1 MRPRHAVLLTE
12 HAAKHAHPERASRAE
27 GSLLA
32 ASLPIPALPTQLLSR
47 QHSVRKFFRC
57 NTYVFPRICCKQKT
71 YGRAKSFRCN
81 TYKKHG
87 GGGPILP
94 VLELTPRQSPLHS
107 SPLFSRTYALP
118 ILQLLSFH
126 THACNG
132 GVCPPHHPG
141 GPLFH
146 NDQLPAQL
154 RFSASH
160 ESPVTSH
167 RFSSPCPQL
176 HRRPHP
182 PACIYSLCYPA
193 LSAFGG
199 SPIPPASEVVMNKTL
214 KIVLIVVGVLV
225 VVVLVAPFLIPVN
238 QFRPT
243 IEEKA
248 SAALGRKVELGNL
261 SLSLLSGSLSAD
273 NISIGDDPK
282 FSSSPFLTA
291 KSLNVGVEV
300 MPLIFSKTL
309 NVTGVTIASPQVTLL
324 RNAAG
329 QWNYSSL
336 GASAAKSKQAHPEKS
351 AGAANANAAADV
363 SIKKLTLNDG
373 SIIVGSTNSQK
384 RSTYDHVDV
393 TASDVSITSKFP
405 VTVTADLPSGGKFK
419 LDGVVGP
426 IDQADTALTPL
437 SAKLNVTSLN
447 LASTGFLDPSL
458 GLGGLLDLDGTL
470 ESKGGE
476 AETKGNAKLSKAL
489 LIAGGSPAGVPLTVD
504 FNTIYNLRKNA
515 GVLHPST
522 LKIGSAAARLNGTY
536 QSAGEATVVNI
547 KLEGKDM
554 PAKDL
559 EAFLPALGI
568 HLPKGASL
576 QGGTLNTDLNITGP
590 TNKLVT
596 NGTVGVFGTKL
607 AGFDLGSKMSSIA
620 SLAGIQSGKDLD
632 IEKLTTNLH
641 MAPDGLRA
649 ENFLAVLPTVGNLTG
664 AGTVDSKNDLDFKML
679 ATLSKAASS
688 MAGPAG
694 AAANSAAGAL
704 GGLLGSVTGGGSG
717 AGGCTSSSGG
727 LKVPFQI
734 HGTTSDPKFIPD
746 VGGLAAG
753 MLKSQLGCVSSA
765 AAGATTAKG
774 PAQAQN
780 PAEAISALGGL
791 FKKKK
796 P

>member
-1 MRPRHAVLLTE
+1 
-12 HAAKHAHPERASRAE
+12 
-27 GSLLA
+27 
-32 ASLPIPALPTQLLSR
+32 
-47 QHSVRKFFRC
+47 
-57 NTYVFPRICCKQKT
+57 
-71 YGRAKSFRCN
+71 
-81 TYKKHG
+81 
-87 GGGPILP
+87 
-94 VLELTPRQSPLHS
+94 
-107 SPLFSRTYALP
+107 
-118 ILQLLSFH
+118 
-126 THACNG
+126 
-132 GVCPPHHPG
+132 
-141 GPLFH
+141 
-146 NDQLPAQL
+146 
-154 RFSASH
+154 
-160 ESPVTSH
+160 
-167 RFSSPCPQL
+167 
-176 HRRPHP
+176 
-182 PACIYSLCYPA
+182 
-193 LSAFGG
+193 
-199 SPIPPASEVVMNKTL
+199 MNKTL
-214 KIVLIVVGVLV
+214 KIVLVVVGVLIV
-225 VVVLVAPFLIPVN
+225 LVLVAPFLIPVN

-248 SAALGRKVELGNL
+248 SAVLGRKVELGNL
-261 SLSLLSGSLSAD
+261 SLSLFSGSLSAD
-273 NISIGDDPK
+273 NVSIGDDPK

-291 KSLNVGVEV
+291 KSLKVGVEM

-309 NVTGVTIASPQVTLL
+309 NVTGVTIDSPQVTLL
-324 RNAAG
+324 HNGAG
-329 QWNYSSL
+329 LWNYSSL
-336 GASAAKSKQAHPEKS
+336 GGPAAKSS
-351 AGAANANAAADV
+351 SSSNSAADL
-363 SIKKLTLNDG
+363 SIKKFELKNG
-373 SIIVGSTNSQK
+373 SIIIGTTNSQK

-393 TASDVSITSKFP
+393 TASDASITSKFP

-419 LDGVVGP
+419 LDGTVGP